1 MWRLMSALHFHTEDT
16 TAHVWGGE
24 WSWLDGLAK
33 KTSLGFLNPQHNHE
47 TLRPLIRDGH
57 ELRDGYQTGLGCVV
71 TWASWFGTSW
81 RVDGDRF
88 IEWRGRPLSCSRIS
102 LNTAAAVGG
111 EAFRFAIRLAG
122 QGDIH
127 CWIDG
132 PDRAWA
138 ADLIDEGLEVGY
150 LRRQPAPS
158 NPVDIGWGGV
168 ADLLRASDDGAV
180 VCSYSVEG
188 GFPSPKA
195 AGFKPPMPDGWRPD
209 GWSEREWAGIDYQNE
224 YWDEHVWELWG
235 EFGKAEQWQR
245 ALDGLKARPAAN
257 LQIQPGGGRFHFG
270 PNLTVFDLL
279 ADDRDTRIEAAFADY
294 DAALADGRAEK
305 DEDG

>member
-1 MWRLMSALHFHTEDT
+1 MSALYFHTEDT

-33 KTSLGFLNPQHNHE
+33 KTALGFLNLQHE
-47 TLRPLIRDGH
+47 QDKLRPLIKPTH
-57 ELRDGYQTGLGCVV
+57 ELRDGYRTGLGCANN
-71 TWASWFGTSW
+71 WASWFATSW
-81 RVDGDRF
+81 RVNGDDF
-88 IEWRGRPLSCSRIS
+88 LEWRGRPLSCSRIS

-138 ADLIDEGLEVGY
+138 AVLIDEGLDAGF
-150 LRRQPAPS
+150 LRRCTA
-158 NPVDIGWGGV
+158 NGIDIGWAVV
-168 ADLLRASDDGAV
+168 ADLLRASDEGAV
-180 VCSYSVEG
+180 VCSYSVED
-188 GFPSPKA
+188 GFPGPKA
-195 AGFKPPMPDGWRPD
+195 AGFAPPMPEGWRPD
-209 GWSEREWAGIDYQNE
+209 GWSRQEWAEIDYQAD

-235 EFGKAEQWQR
+235 EFDKPEQWRR

-257 LQIQPGGGRFHFG
+257 LQIRPGGGRFHFG
-270 PNLTVFDLL
+270 PDLTVFDLL
-279 ADDRDTRIEAAFADY
+279 ADDQDARIGAAFADY
-294 DAALADGRAEK
+294 DSAVSDGRAEK
-305 DEDG
+305 EEA